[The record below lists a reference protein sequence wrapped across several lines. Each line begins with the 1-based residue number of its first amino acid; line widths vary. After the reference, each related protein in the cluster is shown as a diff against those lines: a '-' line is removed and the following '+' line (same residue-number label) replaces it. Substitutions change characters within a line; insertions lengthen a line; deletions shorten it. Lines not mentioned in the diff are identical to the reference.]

1 MNWLEKE
8 SRALWGLAT
17 RQMRLDRRTAREALA
32 CPLSCHT
39 RGMTGRSATK
49 LGSKSLRNPPQGLKY
64 MPSFR
69 FWFLFSDKKALEMF
83 LEVSNGMQ

>member
-17 RQMRLDRRTAREALA
+17 RQMGLDRRTAQEALA

-39 RGMTGRSATK
+39 RGMTGRSEIK
-49 LGSKSLRNPPQGLKY
+49 LGPKSLRNPPQGMKY
-64 MPSFR
+64 MLRFR
-69 FWFLFSDKKALEMF
+69 FWFLHGSR
-83 LEVSNGMQ
+83 VSVFPS